1 MASWDPAQYLKF
13 ADHRLRPALDLMARI
28 PPIAPPTICDL
39 GCGPGTI
46 TRLLAERWPEA
57 EVTGVDG
64 SAEMLA
70 KARELAP
77 GIAFVTADLAAWAPP
92 APVGLVF
99 SNATFQWLGDH
110 QRLFPRLLSR
120 VAPGGVLA
128 VQMPRNFDAPSHRL
142 LAESAGQG
150 PWRDR
155 LRPLLRDAPVAPPQ
169 VYHRL
174 LAPAAASLDIWEA
187 EYLHRLE
194 GPNPVL
200 EWTKGTA
207 LRPLLDALAGA
218 ERAAFLADYGRRV
231 AAAYP
236 PEADGATL
244 FPFRRL
250 FMVVTARAGAGR
262 TAL

>member
-1 MASWDPAQYLKF
+1 MAKAMASWDPGQYLKF

-28 PPIAPPTICDL
+28 PPISARRIYDL

-46 TRLLAERWPEA
+46 TRLLAERWPDA

-70 KARELAP
+70 KARALAP
-77 GIAFVTADLAAWAPP
+77 GMEFIQADLAAWAPP
-92 APVGLVF
+92 APAELVF

-110 QRLFPRLLSR
+110 ATLFPRLLSF
-120 VAPGGVLA
+120 VVPGGVLA

-142 LAESAGQG
+142 LNEAVEQG

-155 LRPLLRDAPVAPPQ
+155 LLPLLRRAPVALPQ

-174 LAPAAASLDIWEA
+174 LAPHAAALDIWEV

-194 GPNPVL
+194 GANPVV

-207 LRPLLDALAGA
+207 LRPFLDALPGA
-218 ERAAFLADYGRRV
+218 ERDVFLADYGRRI

-250 FMVVTARAGAGR
+250 FIVAVA
-262 TAL
+262 

>member
-1 MASWDPAQYLKF
+1 MANWDPGQYLKF

-28 PPIAPPTICDL
+28 PPLAARRIYDL

-46 TRLLAERWPEA
+46 TRLLAERWPGA
-57 EVTGVDG
+57 EVSGIDG

-70 KARELAP
+70 RARDLAP
-77 GIAFVTADLAAWAPP
+77 GIDFVAADLTAWTPP
-92 APVGLVF
+92 APAELVF
-99 SNATFQWLGDH
+99 SNAALQWLGDH
-110 QRLFPRLLSR
+110 DGLFPRLLSG

-142 LAESAGQG
+142 LAEIAGQDS
-150 PWRDR
+150 WRDR
-155 LRPLLRDAPVAPPQ
+155 LRPLLRGAPVAPPQ
-169 VYHRL
+169 DYHRL
-174 LAPAAASLDIWEA
+174 LAARAASLDIWEV

-194 GPNPVL
+194 GANPVL

-207 LRPLLDALAGA
+207 LRPFLDALAGA
-218 ERAAFLADYGRRV
+218 ERAAFLAEYGRRV

-236 PEADGATL
+236 PQADGATL

-250 FMVVTARAGAGR
+250 FIVAVA
-262 TAL
+262 

>member
-1 MASWDPAQYLKF
+1 MAATMATWDPGQYLKF

-28 PPIAPPTICDL
+28 PPIAARRIYDL
-39 GCGPGTI
+39 GCGPGNI
-46 TRLLAERWPEA
+46 TRLLADRWPDA
-57 EVTGVDG
+57 QVAGVDG

-70 KARELAP
+70 KARALAP
-77 GIAFVTADLAAWAPP
+77 GLEFVQADLATWVPP
-92 APVGLVF
+92 APAELVF

-110 QRLFPRLLSR
+110 ETLFPRLLSF
-120 VAPGGVLA
+120 VKPGGVLA

-142 LAESAGQG
+142 LTETVEQE
-150 PWRDR
+150 PWAAR
-155 LRPLLRDAPVAPPQ
+155 LKPLLRRTPVAVPQ

-174 LAPAAASLDIWEA
+174 LAPHAAALHIWEV

-194 GPNPVL
+194 GANPVV

-207 LRPLLDALAGA
+207 LRPFLDALQGA
-218 ERAAFLADYGRRV
+218 ERDAFLAAYGRRI

-236 PEADGATL
+236 PEDDGATL

-250 FMVVTARAGAGR
+250 FIVAIA
-262 TAL
+262 